1 MSSRK
6 RGNSSRRRAQRR
18 GVSFRRRATL
28 GIAIA
33 TLPVG
38 LLFSVSRTSQGARL
52 AEELNELG
60 LEERLLQD
68 QLSYEIMRVDS
79 LSSRS
84 RITAAAASLGLREA
98 SDDEVLHLADTDES
112 PGQKDEGP

>member
-6 RGNSSRRRAQRR
+6 KGKPSGRRAQRGR
-18 GVSFRRRATL
+18 KSFRRRATL
-28 GIAIA
+28 GLAMA

-52 AEELNELG
+52 AEELNELR

-68 QLSYEIMRVDS
+68 QLSYEIIRVDS

-84 RITAAAASLGLREA
+84 RIAIAAGALGLREA
-98 SDDEVLHLADTDES
+98 SDDEVLHVADMDD
-112 PGQKDEGP
+112 PLGRKDEGR